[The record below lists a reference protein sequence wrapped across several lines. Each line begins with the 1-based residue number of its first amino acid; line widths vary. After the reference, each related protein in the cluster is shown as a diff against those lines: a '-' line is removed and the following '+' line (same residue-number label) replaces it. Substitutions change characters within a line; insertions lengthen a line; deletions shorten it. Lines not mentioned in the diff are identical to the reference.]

1 MASFFI
7 ERRQESSSGCSLFY
21 MTVDILLVG
30 CGGTGG
36 CLFARMMR
44 FLYDYAETDMEI
56 TFRIMDGDH
65 VELKNLARQ
74 PFSEED
80 LGKNKA
86 VALAASAQEV
96 FGIDVKAYPEYLT
109 PDNMLRYLSPD
120 SYSSSSNIRI
130 IIGAVDNHA
139 CRKLLHE
146 YFQHPQYLS
155 ENVLYY
161 IDSANEF
168 SCGEIV
174 IGKRTYRDIAAPDR
188 VHYYPDI
195 MQDNGKAAYEMS
207 CEELNSS
214 APQHLAT
221 NGLAADLIFSYL
233 AQLLMAGEQAPLAP
247 GGIIYFDALKL
258 FSRFD
263 MRDEQNELI

>member
-1 MASFFI
+1 MASFLLKGG
-7 ERRQESSSGCSLFY
+7 RRVAVAALRFY
-21 MTVDILLVG
+21 MKVDILLVG

-109 PDNMLRYLSPD
+109 PDNMARYLSPN
-120 SYSSSSNIRI
+120 SYSSSSDIRI

-146 YFQHPQYLS
+146 YFLHPGNISMTPYS
-155 ENVLYY
+155 
-161 IDSANEF
+161 I
-168 SCGEIV
+168 
-174 IGKRTYRDIAAPDR
+174 
-188 VHYYPDI
+188 
-195 MQDNGKAAYEMS
+195 
-207 CEELNSS
+207 
-214 APQHLAT
+214 
-221 NGLAADLIFSYL
+221 
-233 AQLLMAGEQAPLAP
+233 
-247 GGIIYFDALKL
+247 
-258 FSRFD
+258 
-263 MRDEQNELI
+263 